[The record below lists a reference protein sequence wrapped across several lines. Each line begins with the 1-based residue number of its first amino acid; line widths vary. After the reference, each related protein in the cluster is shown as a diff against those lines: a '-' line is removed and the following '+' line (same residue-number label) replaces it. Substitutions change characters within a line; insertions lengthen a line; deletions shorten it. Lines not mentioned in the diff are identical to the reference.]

1 MEWPFSYNPEEDMI
15 SVNQR
20 MVGML
25 INRESIL
32 KERSIKDK
40 RLAKAFG
47 RGVGRFRD
55 QIPQARIECAAKV
68 GLDSGFLALVESG
81 DSLIEEISAA
91 SIIAKV
97 IRDTIMI
104 KYEKYFKHNNINN
117 YSGLNPLHLLPA
129 TSNHNI

>member
-81 DSLIEEISAA
+81 DSLIEEITREDIFEAIVL
-91 SIIAKV
+91 SISTE
-97 IRDTIMI
+97 D
-104 KYEKYFKHNNINN
+104 NIDECRQ
-117 YSGLNPLHLLPA
+117 YLNKILKGE
-129 TSNHNI
+129 SNG